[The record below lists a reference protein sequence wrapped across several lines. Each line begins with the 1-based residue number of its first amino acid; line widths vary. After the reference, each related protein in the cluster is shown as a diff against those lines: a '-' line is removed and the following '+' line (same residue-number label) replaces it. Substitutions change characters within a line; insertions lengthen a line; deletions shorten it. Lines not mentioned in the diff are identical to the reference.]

1 VTEVDRV
8 RQERLLRVIRLSL
21 LAAVATIGL
30 KTTAWLLTGSVGL
43 LSDAAESLVNLAAA
57 GFALFAVTVAAR
69 PPDEDHAYGHE
80 KVDYFSAGVEGM
92 LVLLAAG
99 TIVYA
104 AIGRLLDP
112 QELSG
117 VGPGLVVAVV
127 ATAINLAMSRLLIAT
142 GREHDSLTLEADGR
156 HLRTDV
162 WTSVGVVAGVI
173 AVVVTGIEALDPII
187 ALVVAANIVATG
199 VSLLRRSTGGLM
211 DRALTVDEIALVESV
226 LARHRCETVEFH
238 ALRTRRA
245 ARRAFV
251 SVHVLVPGSW
261 SVQQGH
267 DLIERIEH
275 EIRAVLPFATVF
287 THLEPLEDP
296 VSFADRGLDRT
307 DGLGPEV

>member
-1 VTEVDRV
+1 MTEVDRV

-21 LAAVATIGL
+21 AAAVATIAL

-112 QELSG
+112 QELTG
-117 VGPGLVVAVV
+117 VGPGVVVAVL

-162 WTSVGVVAGVI
+162 WTSVGVVGGVI
-173 AVVVTGIEALDPII
+173 AVVVTGVEALDPII

-211 DRALTVDEIALVESV
+211 DRALTADEIALVESV
-226 LARHRCETVEFH
+226 LGRHRCETVEFH

-261 SVQQGH
+261 SVQEGH

-275 EIRAVLPFATVF
+275 EIRAVLPLATVF

-307 DGLGPEV
+307 DGGGRPG